1 MPTQFDGRLFLKYK
15 NNYSTFIE
23 TGTYLGDGV
32 QAALNA
38 GFSKVI
44 SIELAPTH
52 YRICKNRFIANSNV
66 DILFGDSRLLLPD
79 ILKTHNE
86 NILFWLDAHCSGG
99 ETTGGGV
106 EDTIE
111 KELTALKDAKIKNFT
126 LLLDDMNEELID
138 LYSIKCTELFDVK
151 NIQVENGYQEHTGKI
166 FDNSILS
173 IVISE

>member
-1 MPTQFDGRLFLKYK
+1 MPTHFDGKLFSKYK

-38 GFSKVI
+38 GFSNVI

-52 YRICKNRFIANSNV
+52 YNICKNRFTTNTNV
-66 DILFGDSRLLLPD
+66 EILFGDSRLLLPN

-99 ETTGGGV
+99 ETTGDGV

-111 KELTALKDAKIKNFT
+111 KELMVLKDAKMKNFT
-126 LLLDDMNEELID
+126 LLLDDMNQDLID
-138 LYSIKCTELFDVK
+138 LYSIKCSELFDVK
-151 NIQVENGYQEHTGKI
+151 NIQIENGYQEHTGRV

-173 IVISE
+173 IVIGE

>member
-52 YRICKNRFIANSNV
+52 YSICKNRFIENPNV
-66 DILFGDSRLLLPD
+66 DILFGDSRLLLPN
-79 ILKTHNE
+79 ILKTYNK

-99 ETTGGGV
+99 QTSGDGV
-106 EDTIE
+106 ENTIE